1 MTSGATVHPMPP
13 PKAATRLLKR
23 SSSRRAR
30 APPAPPPPNLGGA
43 SVTPSCRGRR
53 GWRDTRLTLWRGR

>member
-1 MTSGATVHPMPP
+1 MPP